1 METCSVVLIF
11 ESVEDSLCCDYS
23 NATYSAAFLHDTAV
37 YLFFNIISNK
47 IWIFLKNLIFDIL
60 GLKIKS

>member
-1 METCSVVLIF
+1 METCRVVLIF

-23 NATYSAAFLHDTAV
+23 NATYSAAFLHDTTV
-37 YLFFNIISNK
+37 YSFSTLYKIKSGFLF
-47 IWIFLKNLIFDIL
+47 LNLIFDIL